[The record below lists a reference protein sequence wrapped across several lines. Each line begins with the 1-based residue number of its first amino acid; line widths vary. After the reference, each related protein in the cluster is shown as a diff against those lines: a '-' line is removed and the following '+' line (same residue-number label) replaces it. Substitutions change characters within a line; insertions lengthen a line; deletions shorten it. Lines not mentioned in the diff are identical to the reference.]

1 MNLSKFTVKRP
12 VFTTMAILIVVFLG
26 FISFGDLG
34 LDLLPDLEFPI
45 VAVITDYE
53 GAAPEEIETMVT
65 RPLEDTVGT
74 VDGLEGI
81 SSISS
86 PDQSIVMAE
95 FAFGTD
101 MDFAMLDVR
110 EQIDFVRD
118 MLPDD
123 ASDPIVVGFDPEM
136 LPMVTLGISGEMG
149 ILELT
154 EWVDDMVVPR
164 LERLEGVATVDVTG
178 GLNREIQ
185 VNVDQDRLNAY
196 GLTLDRL
203 VEVLQTENI
212 RMPGGSVRDGS
223 IEMLT
228 RTTGEFQSVDDIRN
242 LRLNESGLLLSE
254 IAEIVD
260 GESET
265 SQHTRINGV
274 EGIGLTIQR
283 ESGANT
289 VIVSQR
295 IRSEIEEIQ
304 AGLGEDINLSYVY
317 DEAQF
322 ILEAIGDLGMNAAI
336 GALMAVLVLFL
347 FLRSFKTTIIIGLA
361 IPISV
366 VATFVLMYFA
376 DLTFNLMTLGGIAL
390 GIGMLVDNAI
400 VVIENIY
407 RMRQEGSGAMLA
419 ATEGSGEVASA
430 IIASTL
436 TTAAVFL
443 PIVYIEGIAS
453 ELFSELAMTV
463 AFALFASLLVALSLI
478 PMLASRLLNG
488 AVTKKMSF
496 GFVDTLGTKI
506 KEFYGALIS
515 TALNHRLLTVVVVA
529 AIFGA
534 SLLMIPQ
541 IGAEFIPPM
550 DEGEIM
556 VEIELP
562 VGMMLAETRE
572 VALEIEEIVA
582 GVAEVETVY
591 TNIGSPGGQAAMMGL
606 GGGGSNEANLEVSLV
621 SSTDRD
627 RSTTEIINEIQEM
640 TAGVPRAEISVV
652 DMAADFGGLG
662 GGSPV
667 SIRIQGP
674 DLGVLEELSDEM
686 AVLVTGI
693 EGTMNVETSFD
704 EGRPE
709 VVVRVDQA
717 KSSQLG
723 VPAAMIA
730 NTVNTGLDGTV
741 PTLYRSGGSEYDIR
755 VRLAE
760 NGRESISDLRRL
772 RIATPEAGL
781 VELQEVADIEIVDGP
796 VQINRENQ
804 QRTGTVSADLDGR
817 DLGGVAADIEAELA
831 GFNIPDG
838 YRVDITGEAE
848 EMEAAFG
855 DLSYAFIL
863 AVVLIYMIMAAQFES
878 LVHPFAIMFSVP
890 LAVIGAIGGL
900 FITGHRLSVV
910 AFIGA
915 IMLVGI
921 VVNNAIVFV
930 DYVNILRRDGQDRR
944 SALINAGMIRLRPIA
959 MTALTTMLAML
970 PMALGLG
977 EGAEVQAPM
986 AVVVVGGLLSS
997 TFLTLI
1003 FLPVI
1008 YSLLDGFVERIKSI
1022 VLN

>member
-12 VFTTMAILIVVFLG
+12 IFTTMAILIVVFLG

-45 VAVITDYE
+45 VAVITEYE

-65 RPLEDTVGT
+65 RPIEDTVGT

-81 SSISS
+81 SSVSS
-86 PDQSIVMAE
+86 SDQSMVMAE
-95 FAFGTD
+95 FSFGTD

-110 EQIDFVRD
+110 EQIDLVRG

-123 ASDPIVVGFDPEM
+123 AADPIVVSFNPEM

-149 ILELT
+149 ILEMT
-154 EWVDDMVVPR
+154 EWANDMVVPR
-164 LERLEGVATVDVTG
+164 LERLEGVATVDITG
-178 GLNREIQ
+178 GLEREIQ
-185 VNVDQDRLNAY
+185 VDVNQDRLHAY
-196 GLTLDRL
+196 GLTLDGL
-203 VEVLQTENI
+203 VERIQTENI
-212 RMPGGSVRDGS
+212 RMPGGNVRDGS

-228 RTTGEFQSVDDIRN
+228 RTTGEFQSVDDIRE
-242 LRLNESGLLLSE
+242 LSLNETGLMLSE
-254 IAEIVD
+254 VAEVVD
-260 GESET
+260 GESDT
-265 SQHTRINGV
+265 NQYTRINGV
-274 EGIGLTIQR
+274 EGIGLSIQR

-304 AGLGEDINLSYVY
+304 SELGGDINLNYVY
-317 DEAQF
+317 DEAEF
-322 ILEAIGDLGMNAAI
+322 ILDAIGDLGMNAAL
-336 GALMAVLVLFL
+336 GALMAVLVLFI

-407 RMRQEGSGAMLA
+407 RMRQEGSSAMLA

-463 AFALFASLLVALSLI
+463 AFALVASLLVALSLI

-488 AVTKKMSF
+488 SVAKKVKF

-506 KEFYGALIS
+506 KELYGSVIGA
-515 TALNHRLLTVVVVA
+515 ALNHRLITVIVVA

-534 SLLMIPQ
+534 SLLMLPQ
-541 IGAEFIPPM
+541 LGAEFIPPM

-562 VGMMLAETRE
+562 AGMMLAETRG
-572 VALEIEEIVA
+572 VALDIEELVA
-582 GVAEVETVY
+582 EIPEVETVF
-591 TNIGSPGGQAAMMGL
+591 TTVGSGGGQAAMIGL
-606 GGGGSNEANLEVSLV
+606 GGGGTNEANLEVSLV
-621 SSTDRD
+621 SSTERD
-627 RSTTEIINEIQEM
+627 KSTTEIINEIQAL
-640 TAGVPRAEISVV
+640 TSGIPRAEISVV
-652 DMAADFGGLG
+652 DMAADFGGMG
-662 GGSPV
+662 TGSPV
-667 SIRIQGP
+667 SVRIQGP
-674 DLGVLEELSDEM
+674 DLEILEELSDQM
-686 AVLVTGI
+686 AGMVTGI

-709 VVVRVDQA
+709 VVVRINQA
-717 KSSQLG
+717 KSSELG
-723 VPAAMIA
+723 VPAIMIA
-730 NTVNTGLDGTV
+730 RTVNTGLDGTV
-741 PTLYRSGGSEYDIR
+741 PSLYRSSGSEYDIR
-755 VRLAE
+755 VRLGE
-760 NGRESISDLRRL
+760 NGRESLADLRRL

-781 VELQEVADIEIVDGP
+781 VELQEVADIEIVEGP
-796 VQINRENQ
+796 VQIDRENQ
-804 QRTGTVSADLDGR
+804 ERTATVSADLDGR
-817 DLGGVAADIEAELA
+817 DLGSVADDIEAELA
-831 GFNIPDG
+831 GFSMPDG

-848 EMEAAFG
+848 EMEDAFG
-855 DLSYAFIL
+855 DLTYAFIL

-900 FITGHRLSVV
+900 YITGHRLSVV

-930 DYVNILRRDGQDRR
+930 DYVNILRRDGQNRR
-944 SALINAGMIRLRPIA
+944 DALVNAGMIRLRPIA

-970 PMALGLG
+970 PMAIGLG

-1008 YSLLDGFVERIKSI
+1008 YSLLDGFVERLKAL
-1022 VLN
+1022 VA

>member
-45 VAVITDYE
+45 VAVITEYE

-65 RPLEDTVGT
+65 RPIEDTVGT

-81 SSISS
+81 SSVSS
-86 PDQSIVMAE
+86 SDQSMVMAE
-95 FAFGTD
+95 FSFGTD

-110 EQIDFVRD
+110 EQIDLVRE

-123 ASDPIVVGFDPEM
+123 AADPIVVSFDPEM

-149 ILELT
+149 ILEMT
-154 EWVDDMVVPR
+154 EWADDMVVPR
-164 LERLEGVATVDVTG
+164 LERLEGVATVDITG
-178 GLNREIQ
+178 GLEREIQ
-185 VNVDQDRLNAY
+185 VDVDQDRLHAY
-196 GLTLDRL
+196 GLTLDNL
-203 VEVLQTENI
+203 VERIQTENI
-212 RMPGGSVRDGS
+212 RMPGGNVRDGR

-228 RTTGEFQSVDDIRN
+228 RTTGEFQTVDDIKE
-242 LRLNESGLLLSE
+242 LRLNESGLILSE
-254 IAEIVD
+254 VAEVVD
-260 GESET
+260 GESDT
-265 SQHTRINGV
+265 NQYTRINGV

-295 IRSEIEEIQ
+295 IRSEIEAIQ
-304 AGLGEDINLSYVY
+304 SELDNDINLNYVY
-317 DEAQF
+317 DEAEF
-322 ILEAIGDLGMNAAI
+322 ILEAIGDLGMNAAL
-336 GALMAVLVLFL
+336 GALMAVLVLFI

-488 AVTKKMSF
+488 SVKKKFDF
-496 GFVDTLGTKI
+496 GFVDSLGIKI
-506 KEFYGALIS
+506 KEIYGSIIGA
-515 TALNHRLLTVVVVA
+515 ALNQRLITVIVVTV
-529 AIFGA
+529 IFGA
-534 SLLMIPQ
+534 SLLMLPQ
-541 IGAEFIPPM
+541 LGAEFIPPM

-562 VGMMLAETRE
+562 AGMMLSETRG
-572 VALEIEEIVA
+572 VALDIEDLVSELP
-582 GVAEVETVY
+582 EVETVY
-591 TNIGSPGGQAAMMGL
+591 TTVGSGGGQAAMIGL
-606 GGGGSNEANLEVSLV
+606 GGGGTNEANLEVSLV
-621 SSTDRD
+621 SSTERD

-640 TAGVPRAEISVV
+640 TTGIPRAEISVV
-652 DMAADFGGLG
+652 DMAADFGGMG

-667 SIRIQGP
+667 SVRIQGP
-674 DLGVLEELSDEM
+674 ELNILEELSDQIAEM
-686 AVLVTGI
+686 VTEI

-709 VVVRVDQA
+709 VVVRIDQA
-717 KSSQLG
+717 KSSELG

-730 NTVNTGLDGTV
+730 STVNTGLDGTV
-741 PTLYRSGGSEYDIR
+741 PSLFRSGGSEYDIR

-760 NGRESISDLRRL
+760 NGRESLADLRRL
-772 RIATPEAGL
+772 RIATPEAGM
-781 VELQEVADIEIVDGP
+781 VELQEVAEIEIVEGP

-804 QRTGTVSADLDGR
+804 ERTATVSSDLDGR
-817 DLGGVAADIEAELA
+817 DLGGVADDIEAELA
-831 GFNIPDG
+831 GFSIPDG

-848 EMEAAFG
+848 EMEEAFG
-855 DLSYAFIL
+855 DLTYAFIL

-930 DYVNILRRDGQDRR
+930 DYVNILRRDGLNRR
-944 SALINAGMIRLRPIA
+944 DALINAGMIRLRPIA

-970 PMALGLG
+970 PMAMGLG

-1008 YSLLDGFVERIKSI
+1008 YSLLDGFVQRLKAF
-1022 VLN
+1022 VT

>member
-45 VAVITDYE
+45 VAVITEYE

-65 RPLEDTVGT
+65 RPIEDTVGT

-81 SSISS
+81 SSVSS
-86 PDQSIVMAE
+86 SDQSMVMAE
-95 FAFGTD
+95 FSFGTD

-110 EQIDFVRD
+110 EQIDLVRD

-123 ASDPIVVGFDPEM
+123 AADPIVVSFDPEM

-149 ILELT
+149 ILEMT
-154 EWVDDMVVPR
+154 EWANDMVVPR

-178 GLNREIQ
+178 GLEREIQ
-185 VNVDQDRLNAY
+185 VDVDQDKLHAY
-196 GLTLDRL
+196 GLTLDNL
-203 VEVLQTENI
+203 VERIQTENI
-212 RMPGGSVRDGS
+212 RMPGGNVRDGR

-228 RTTGEFQSVDDIRN
+228 RTTGEFQSVDDIRE
-242 LRLNESGLLLSE
+242 LRLNESGLMLSE
-254 IAEIVD
+254 VAEVVD
-260 GESET
+260 GESDT
-265 SQHTRINGV
+265 NQYTRINGV

-295 IRSEIEEIQ
+295 IRSEIEAIQ
-304 AGLGEDINLSYVY
+304 SELDGDINLNYVY
-317 DEAQF
+317 DEAEF
-322 ILEAIGDLGMNAAI
+322 ILEAIGDLGMNAAL
-336 GALMAVLVLFL
+336 GALMAVLVLFI

-463 AFALFASLLVALSLI
+463 AFALVASLLVALSLI

-488 AVTKKMSF
+488 SVTKKFDF
-496 GFVDTLGTKI
+496 GFIDTLGTKI
-506 KEFYGALIS
+506 KELYGSIIAA
-515 TALNHRLLTVVVVA
+515 ALNHRLTTVIVVA
-529 AIFGA
+529 VIFGA
-534 SLLMIPQ
+534 SLLMLPQ
-541 IGAEFIPPM
+541 LGAEFIPPM

-562 VGMMLAETRE
+562 PGMMLAETRG
-572 VALEIEEIVA
+572 VALDIEELVSEIP
-582 GVAEVETVY
+582 EVETVY
-591 TNIGSPGGQAAMMGL
+591 TTVGSGGGQAAMIGL
-606 GGGGSNEANLEVSLV
+606 GGGGTNEANLEVSLV
-621 SSTDRD
+621 SSTERD
-627 RSTTEIINEIQEM
+627 KSTTEIINEIQDL
-640 TAGVPRAEISVV
+640 TSGIPRAEISVV
-652 DMAADFGGLG
+652 DMAADFGGMG

-667 SIRIQGP
+667 SVRIQGP
-674 DLGVLEELSDEM
+674 ELDILEELSDEIAEM
-686 AVLVTGI
+686 VTGI
-693 EGTMNVETSFD
+693 QGTMNVETSFD

-709 VVVRVDQA
+709 VVVRIDQA
-717 KSSQLG
+717 KSSELG

-730 NTVNTGLDGTV
+730 TTVNTGLDGTV
-741 PTLYRSGGSEYDIR
+741 PSLYRSGGSEYDIR

-760 NGRESISDLRRL
+760 NGRESLVDLRQL
-772 RIATPEAGL
+772 RIATPEAGM
-781 VELQEVADIEIVDGP
+781 VELQELADIEIVEGP

-804 QRTGTVSADLDGR
+804 ERTATVSSDLDGR
-817 DLGGVAADIEAELA
+817 DLGGVADDIEAELA
-831 GFNIPDG
+831 GFSMPDG

-848 EMEAAFG
+848 EMEEAFG
-855 DLSYAFIL
+855 DLTYAFIL

-878 LVHPFAIMFSVP
+878 LIHPFAIMFSVP

-930 DYVNILRRDGQDRR
+930 DYVNILRRDGQNRR
-944 SALINAGMIRLRPIA
+944 DALINAGMIRLRPIA

-970 PMALGLG
+970 PMAMGLG

-1008 YSLLDGFVERIKSI
+1008 YSLLDSFVERLVALVK
-1022 VLN
+1022 

>member
-26 FISFGDLG
+26 FVSFGDLG

-65 RPLEDTVGT
+65 RPIEDTVGT
-74 VDGLEGI
+74 VDGLE
-81 SSISS
+81 SISS
-86 PDQSIVMAE
+86 VSSPDSSMVMAE

-101 MDFAMLDVR
+101 MDFAKLDVR
-110 EQIDFVRD
+110 EQIDLVRD
-118 MLPDD
+118 FLPEE
-123 ASDPIVVGFDPEM
+123 AADPIVVSFNPEM
-136 LPMVTLGISGEMG
+136 LPMATLGISGEME
-149 ILELT
+149 ILEMT
-154 EWVDDMVVPR
+154 EWANEVVVPR

-178 GLNREIQ
+178 GLTREIK
-185 VNVDQDRLNAY
+185 VNVDQDKLHSF
-196 GLTLDRL
+196 GLTLDRI
-203 VEVLQTENI
+203 VEKLQTENI
-212 RMPGGSVRDGS
+212 RMPGGSVRDGMT
-223 IEMLT
+223 EMLT
-228 RTTGEFQSVDDIRN
+228 RTTGEFQSVDDIRE
-242 LRLNESGLLLSE
+242 LRLNETGLILSE
-254 IAEIVD
+254 VAEVVD

-265 SQHTRINGV
+265 SQFSRINGR
-274 EGIGLTIQR
+274 EGIGLSIQR

-295 IRSEIEEIQ
+295 LRGEIEALQ
-304 AGLGEDINLSYVY
+304 AELGDDISINYVY
-317 DEAQF
+317 DEADF
-322 ILEAIGDLGMNAAI
+322 ITDSIGDLGVNAAI
-336 GALMAVLVLFL
+336 GALMAVLVLFV
-347 FLRSFKTTIIIGLA
+347 FLRSFKTTVIIGLA

-376 DLTFNLMTLGGIAL
+376 DLTFNMMTLGGIAL

-463 AFALFASLLVALSLI
+463 AFALFASLLVALTLI
-478 PMLASRLLNG
+478 PMLASRLLSG
-488 AVTKKMSF
+488 AVTDQDSP
-496 GFVDTLGTKI
+496 GFFNRIGGQI
-506 KEFYGALIS
+506 KDLYGSVIGF
-515 TALNHRLLTVVVVA
+515 ALNHKILIVLVVA
-529 AIFGA
+529 IISGA

-541 IGAEFIPPM
+541 IGSEFIPPM

-556 VEIELP
+556 IDVELP
-562 VGMMLAETRE
+562 AGMILAETSE
-572 VALEIEEIVA
+572 VALEIEELVSDIP
-582 GVAEVETVY
+582 EIETVY
-591 TNIGSPGGQAAMMGL
+591 TTVGSGGGQGARIGL
-606 GGGGSNEANLEVSLV
+606 AGGGTNQASLEISLV
-621 SSTDRD
+621 SSTERD
-627 RSTTEIINEIQEM
+627 RSTTEIINEMQEL
-640 TAGVPRAEISVV
+640 TAGIPRSEISVV
-652 DMAADFGGLG
+652 DMASNFGGIG

-667 SIRIQGP
+667 AVRIQGP
-674 DLGVLEELSDEM
+674 DLERLEEMSNQM
-686 AVLVTGI
+686 ADIVEGVG
-693 EGTMNVETSFD
+693 GTMNVETSFD

-717 KSSQLG
+717 KSSELG
-723 VPAAMIA
+723 IPAAMVA

-772 RIATPEAGL
+772 RIATPVAGL
-781 VELQEVADIEIVDGP
+781 VELQEVAEIAIVDGP
-796 VQINRENQ
+796 VQIDRESQ
-804 QRTGTVSADLDGR
+804 ERTATVTADLDGR
-817 DLGGVAADIEAELA
+817 DLGSVAEDIEAELG
-831 GFNIPDG
+831 GFNLPDG
-838 YRVDITGEAE
+838 YRIDITGEAE

-878 LVHPFAIMFSVP
+878 LVHPLAIMFSVP

-900 FITGHRLSVV
+900 YLTGHRLSVV

-921 VVNNAIVFV
+921 VVNNAIVFI
-930 DYVNILRRDGQDRR
+930 DYVNILRRDGQNRR
-944 SALINAGMIRLRPIA
+944 DALINAGMIRLRPIA

-970 PMALGLG
+970 PMAMGLG
-977 EGAEVQAPM
+977 EGSEVQAPM

-1008 YSLLDGFVERIKSI
+1008 YSVLDGFVDRLKALI
-1022 VLN
+1022 N

>member
-45 VAVITDYE
+45 VAVITEYE

-65 RPLEDTVGT
+65 RPIEDTVGT

-81 SSISS
+81 SSVSS
-86 PDQSIVMAE
+86 SDQSMVMAE
-95 FAFGTD
+95 FSFGTD

-110 EQIDFVRD
+110 EQIDLVRG

-123 ASDPIVVGFDPEM
+123 AADPIVVSFDPEM

-149 ILELT
+149 ILEMT
-154 EWVDDMVVPR
+154 EWANDMVVPR

-178 GLNREIQ
+178 GLEREIQ
-185 VNVDQDRLNAY
+185 VDVDQDKLHAY
-196 GLTLDRL
+196 GLTLDNL
-203 VEVLQTENI
+203 VERIQTENI
-212 RMPGGSVRDGS
+212 RMPGGNVRDGR

-228 RTTGEFQSVDDIRN
+228 RTTGEFQTVDDIRE
-242 LRLNESGLLLSE
+242 LRLNESGLMLSE
-254 IAEIVD
+254 VAEVVD
-260 GESET
+260 GESDT
-265 SQHTRINGV
+265 NQHTRIDGA

-289 VIVSQR
+289 VIISQR
-295 IRSEIEEIQ
+295 IRSEIEAIQ
-304 AGLGEDINLSYVY
+304 SELDNDINLNYVY
-317 DEAQF
+317 DEAEF
-322 ILEAIGDLGMNAAI
+322 ILEAIGDLGMNAAL
-336 GALMAVLVLFL
+336 GALMAVLVLFV

-488 AVTKKMSF
+488 SVKKKFDF
-496 GFVDTLGTKI
+496 GIVDSLGTKI
-506 KEFYGALIS
+506 KELYGSIIGA
-515 TALNHRLLTVVVVA
+515 ALNQRLLTVMVVTV
-529 AIFGA
+529 IFGA
-534 SLLMIPQ
+534 SLLMLPQ
-541 IGAEFIPPM
+541 LGAEFIPPM

-556 VEIELP
+556 VEVELP
-562 VGMMLAETRE
+562 AGIMLSETRG
-572 VALEIEEIVA
+572 VALEIEDLVSEIS
-582 GVAEVETVY
+582 EVETVY
-591 TNIGSPGGQAAMMGL
+591 TTVGSGGGQGAMIGL
-606 GGGGSNEANLEVSLV
+606 GGGGTNEANLEISLV
-621 SSTDRD
+621 SSTERD
-627 RSTTEIINEIQEM
+627 RSTTEIINEIQSM
-640 TAGVPRAEISVV
+640 TNGIPRAEISVV
-652 DMAADFGGLG
+652 DMAADFGGMG

-667 SIRIQGP
+667 SVRIQGP
-674 DLGVLEELSDEM
+674 ELNTLEELSDQIAEM
-686 AVLVTGI
+686 VTGI
-693 EGTMNVETSFD
+693 EGTMNVETSFE

-709 VVVRVDQA
+709 VVVRIDQA
-717 KSSQLG
+717 KSSELG

-741 PTLYRSGGSEYDIR
+741 PSLYRTAGSEYDIR

-760 NGRESISDLRRL
+760 NGRESLADLRRL
-772 RIATPEAGL
+772 RIATPEAGM
-781 VELQEVADIEIVDGP
+781 VELQEVAEIEIVEGP

-804 QRTGTVSADLDGR
+804 ERTATVSSDLDGR
-817 DLGGVAADIEAELA
+817 DLGGVADDIEAELA
-831 GFNIPDG
+831 GFTIPDG

-848 EMEAAFG
+848 EMEEAFG
-855 DLSYAFIL
+855 DLTYAFIL

-890 LAVIGAIGGL
+890 LAVTGAIGGL

-930 DYVNILRRDGQDRR
+930 DYVNILRRDGQNRR
-944 SALINAGMIRLRPIA
+944 DALINAGMIRLRPIA

-970 PMALGLG
+970 PMAMGLG

-1008 YSLLDGFVERIKSI
+1008 YSLLDGFVQRLKAF
-1022 VLN
+1022 VT

>member
-12 VFTTMAILIVVFLG
+12 IFTIMAILIIIFLG

-45 VAVITDYE
+45 VAVLTDYE
-53 GAAPEEIETMVT
+53 GAAPEEIESMVT
-65 RPLEDTVGT
+65 RPIEDVIGT

-81 SSISS
+81 SSVSS
-86 PDQSIVMAE
+86 SDQSMVMAE
-95 FAFGTD
+95 FSFGTD

-110 EQIDFVRD
+110 EQIDLVRGL
-118 MLPDD
+118 LPDD

-136 LPMVTLGISGEMG
+136 LPMVTLGVSGDLG
-149 ILELT
+149 ILALT
-154 EWVDDMVVPR
+154 EWVEDMIVPR
-164 LERLEGVATVDVTG
+164 LERLEGVATVDVVG
-178 GLNREIQ
+178 GLTREIQ
-185 VNVDQDRLNAY
+185 VNVDQDKLNSY
-196 GLTLDRL
+196 GLTLSNL
-203 VEVLQTENI
+203 VETLQGENI
-212 RMPGGSVRDGS
+212 RMPGGSVRDGQ

-228 RTTGEFQSVDDIRN
+228 RTTGEFDSVAEIN
-242 LRLNESGLLLSE
+242 SLKLNEVGLELSE
-254 IAEIVD
+254 VAEVVD
-260 GESET
+260 GESDT
-265 SQHTRINGV
+265 SQYTRINGV
-274 EGIGLTIQR
+274 EGIGLSIQR

-295 IRSEIEEIQ
+295 IREEIEEIQ
-304 AGLGEDINLSYVY
+304 ANLSDDMNISYVY
-317 DEAQF
+317 DEADF
-322 ILEAIGDLGMNAAI
+322 IIEAIGDLGLNAAL
-336 GALMAVLVLFL
+336 GALMAILVLYV
-347 FLRSFKTTIIIGLA
+347 FLRNIKTTIIIGLA

-478 PMLASRLLNG
+478 PMLASKLLNG
-488 AVTKKMSF
+488 VLAEKDKINLLATTGV
-496 GFVDTLGTKI
+496 KI
-506 KEFYGALIS
+506 KNLYGSLIGA
-515 TALNHRLLTVVVVA
+515 ALNHRFLVVFIVV
-529 AIFGA
+529 IFF
-534 SLLMIPQ
+534 SLSLFLVPF

-550 DEGEIM
+550 DEGEII

-562 VGMMLAETRE
+562 VGTRLSETNKIALDVEEKVAE
-572 VALEIEEIVA
+572 IP
-582 GVAEVETVY
+582 EVETVY
-591 TNIGSPGGQAAMMGL
+591 STVGAAGQAALLGL
-606 GGGGSNEANLEVSLV
+606 GGSSNQANVEVSLI

-627 RSTTEIINEIQEM
+627 RTTIDIIREIQQQ
-640 TAGVPRAEISVV
+640 TSGIPRADISVI
-652 DMAADFGGLG
+652 DMAADFGGIA

-667 SIRIQGP
+667 EVRIQGP
-674 DLGVLEELSDEM
+674 ELAVLEELSEQLAD
-686 AVLVTGI
+686 LVAGVS
-693 EGTMNVETSFD
+693 GTMNVETSF
-704 EGRPE
+704 EESRPE
-709 VVVRVDQA
+709 VVVRVDQD

-723 VPAAMIA
+723 IPTAAIA

-741 PTLYRSGGSEYDIR
+741 ASLYRSEGNEYDIR

-760 NGRESISDLRRL
+760 TGRENITDLERL

-781 VELQEVADIEIVDGP
+781 IELQEVAEIEIVAGP

-804 QRTGTVSADLDGR
+804 QRTGTVSSDLDGR
-817 DLGGVAADIEAELA
+817 DLGAVAEDIEAKLS
-831 GFNIPDG
+831 GFNIPEG
-838 YRVDITGEAE
+838 YLVNITGEAE
-848 EMEAAFG
+848 EMEEAFA

-878 LVHPFAIMFSVP
+878 LIHPFAIMFSVP

-900 FITGHRLSVV
+900 FITGHRLSVI

-930 DYVNILRRDGQDRR
+930 DYVNILRNNGQEKRE
-944 SALINAGMIRLRPIA
+944 ALINAGMVRLRPIA

-970 PMALGLG
+970 PMAMGLG

-997 TFLTLI
+997 TFLTLV
-1003 FLPVI
+1003 FLPVV
-1008 YSLLDGFVERIKSI
+1008 YSLLDGLAESIKGLISR
-1022 VLN
+1022 